1 MLTFSTQHGVNYNML
16 PPHILSLL
24 GCEAQLQLQGI
35 LRALKDG
42 LPKGSGWPHGPAALA
57 SAIRTSKLLADYLP
71 SCTTR
76 TPLASSLCSI

>member
-1 MLTFSTQHGVNYNML
+1 MQLNPLKSNEGNSSEQVLPKNMLTFSTQHGVDYNML

-57 SAIRTSKLLADYLP
+57 SAIRTG
-71 SCTTR
+71 
-76 TPLASSLCSI
+76 